1 MGFCRYFYGRTKL
14 VFCECWIARFFSFA
28 FLSLQGDI
36 ERCFRFEKIENRQT
50 KKTWLRKFFVL
61 ARDFFHSRAITEK
74 KSRVFCRKTEPQFLL
89 FRCVFCERFLLR

>member
-1 MGFCRYFYGRTKL
+1 MT
-14 VFCECWIARFFSFA
+14 
-28 FLSLQGDI
+28 
-36 ERCFRFEKIENRQT
+36 RQT

-74 KSRVFCRKTEPQFLL
+74 KSRVFCRKMEPQFLL